1 MTSSGV
7 SEPARRPRL
16 RWPLPAVL
24 GWAFAWLVFFGLR
37 ALGLGPAW
45 ALPAA
50 TFAGVLAAL
59 AGDTA
64 WRRVFIAAGFPLSA
78 GLLAM
83 STGGV
88 PAAAW
93 LAPLALLLLVYP
105 INAWRDAPI
114 FPTPEG
120 ALAGLAGL
128 VPLPEGARVLDAGC
142 GLGQGLQ
149 ALRREYPH
157 ARLAGIEWSWPLALA
172 CRWRCPWAEVKR
184 ASLWGADWTQV
195 DLVYLFQRPETM
207 PRAAE
212 KAAAEMRAGAW
223 LVSLEFPVRAWQPQA
238 RLEPVPGKPVW
249 IYRVSR

>member
-1 MTSSGV
+1 VAAERS
-7 SEPARRPRL
+7 RRARL

-24 GWAFAWLVFFGLR
+24 GWALAWSVFFGLR
-37 ALGLGPAW
+37 ALGVSPVW

-50 TFAGVLAAL
+50 TLAGVLAAFT
-59 AGDTA
+59 GDTA
-64 WRRVFIAAGFPLSA
+64 WRRAFIAAGFPLSA

-88 PAAAW
+88 PAMAW

-120 ALAGLAGL
+120 ALAGLAAAL
-128 VPLPEGARVLDAGC
+128 PLPAGARVLDAGC

-149 ALRREYPH
+149 ALHAQYPQ

-172 CRWRCPWAEVKR
+172 CRWRCPFAEVRR
-184 ASLWGADWTQV
+184 ASLWSADWSGL

-212 KAAAEMRAGAW
+212 KAAAEMRSGAW
-223 LVSLEFPVRAWQPQA
+223 LVSLEFPVRAWEPHA
-238 RLEPVPGKPVW
+238 RLEAVPGKPVW
-249 IYRVSR
+249 VYRLSR

>member
-1 MTSSGV
+1 MPSSRAPEAPRGF
-7 SEPARRPRL
+7 RL
-16 RWPLPAVL
+16 RWPVPAVL
-24 GWAFAWLVFFGLR
+24 GWGLAWLLFFGLR
-37 ALGLGPAW
+37 AAGLSPAW

-50 TFAGVLAAL
+50 TLAGVVAAL

-64 WRRVFIAAGFPLSA
+64 WRRAFIAAGFPLSA

-88 PAAAW
+88 PAVAW

-120 ALAGLAGL
+120 ALEGLASL

-149 ALRREYPH
+149 ALHREYPQ
-157 ARLAGIEWSWPLALA
+157 ARLVGIEWSWPLALA
-172 CRWRCPWAEVKR
+172 CRWRCPWAEVRR
-184 ASLWGADWTQV
+184 ASLWSADWSSL

-212 KAAAEMRAGAW
+212 KAAAEMREGAW

-249 IYRVSR
+249 IYRIAR